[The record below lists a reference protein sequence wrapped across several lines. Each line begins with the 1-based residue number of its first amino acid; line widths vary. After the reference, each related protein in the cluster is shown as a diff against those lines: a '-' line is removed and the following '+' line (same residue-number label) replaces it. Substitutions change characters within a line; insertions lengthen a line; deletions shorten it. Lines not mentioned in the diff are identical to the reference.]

1 MPWAKEP
8 GSPDLDP
15 QEGALTPGNGFTSVA
30 VNVDIPQTKDTAMT
44 LSRRTFGTSLL
55 AGIATAG
62 IMGSTADAK
71 TPGPSG
77 RLAGLVPVATAATRW
92 TEAFRSFGNMGGGW
106 SNKGGWAAS
115 DGVYSVELPGRRV
128 AWLMNDTFLGPVNED
143 ESMTEPGFIHGSIVL
158 GGRDG
163 LPDMTITGGTQDE
176 PESIASPP
184 DAVDGDPWYWNGP
197 GILDGGRLRV
207 IQSRTGLTDGEPPW
221 NFGWVGTDIVTY
233 SRDFK
238 VEKVTRTYGE
248 PGQVNWSCDL
258 RRVGGHLY
266 IYGNKDSTMYVARA
280 RVGHLIDRDWEFY
293 AGGGWSPD
301 PEAAAAIIDD
311 VGASFSV
318 TPMLGGFVLTT
329 TAADIF
335 SNHQIYVATAPTP
348 WGPFSGRRAVYTAP
362 EGGVGDIYAPYNV
375 AAHPTISRPGEL
387 IICYNVNSG
396 NGDDLLADANNNRP
410 RFVKIN
416 FER

>member
-1 MPWAKEP
+1 
-8 GSPDLDP
+8 
-15 QEGALTPGNGFTSVA
+15 
-30 VNVDIPQTKDTAMT
+30 MT
-44 LSRRTFGTSLL
+44 LSRRTFGTGL
-55 AGIATAG
+55 AGIAAAG
-62 IMGSTADAK
+62 IIASPAAAQ
-71 TPGPSG
+71 TPE
-77 RLAGLVPVATAATRW
+77 RRRGLQPVATAATEW
-92 TEAFRSFGNMGGGW
+92 TEAFRTFGNTGGGW
-106 SNKGGWAAS
+106 SNNGGWAAS

-128 AWLMNDTFLGPVNED
+128 AWLMNDTFLGPVNAD

-163 LPDMTITGGTQDE
+163 FPDTTITAGSHDA
-176 PESIASPP
+176 PESIAAPP

-197 GILDGGRLRV
+197 GIIDGGKLRV

-233 SRDFK
+233 SRDFT
-238 VEKVTRTYGE
+238 VQQVTRTYGE

-266 IYGNKDSTMYVARA
+266 IYGNKDSTMYVARV
-280 RVGHLIDRDWEFY
+280 RVGHLIDQDWEFY
-293 AGGGWSPD
+293 AGGSWSDD
-301 PEAAAAIIDD
+301 PTDAAPIIDD

-318 TPMLGGFVLTT
+318 TPMLGRFVLTT
-329 TAADIF
+329 TAANIFLNHDI
-335 SNHQIYVATAPTP
+335 YLATAPTP
-348 WGPFSGRRAVYTAP
+348 WGPFTDRTAIFTAP

-375 AAHPTISRPGEL
+375 AAHPAISRPGEL

-396 NGDDLLADANNNRP
+396 NGDDLLANANNNRP

-416 FER
+416 FDR